1 MFLCLNFSIKTKIKT
16 FFLISYFNLLKKRNG
31 TLGTRINQNMQVHIS
46 RKKFGS
52 SYRPQTR

>member
-16 FFLISYFNLLKKRNG
+16 FFLTSYFNLLKKRNG
-31 TLGTRINQNMQVHIS
+31 TLGTRINQNIQVHIS